1 MIRYYCSGYD
11 IKDPFGNGLGDMIK
25 NELSNTNSVVYVVG
39 SPKKPEKIEKAENK
53 HKKNFDE
60 SFARNGIPFENSY
73 IIKPDTNPEVAG
85 KWIDE
90 SSFLML
96 MGGDPFD
103 QKEMCEELGIIDN
116 IKNYKGVMMGFSAG
130 AMLMSKKIIITPC
143 SDEYPEFHI
152 GDGLNLDGISIF
164 PHNNTPEEEYPDVL
178 DVGGEIY
185 RKEDNIKVAQEYGEY
200 YLLQD
205 NMNDDMSFD
214 VSIIKSTNGNL
225 EYYTENNGKIW
236 LATSEGI
243 NLFVPE
249 LSKQIKR

>member
-1 MIRYYCSGYD
+1 MVRYYCSGYD

-39 SPKKPEKIEKAENK
+39 SPKKTEKIEKAENI

-60 SFARNGIPFENSY
+60 SFVRNGIPFENSY
-73 IIKPDTNPEVAG
+73 IIKPDTNPEVAR

-116 IKNYKGVMMGFSAG
+116 IKDYKGVMMGFSAG

-152 GDGLNLDGISIF
+152 EDGLNLDGISIF
-164 PHNNTPEEEYPDVL
+164 PHNNTELEEYPEIL
-178 DVGGEIY
+178 CVG
-185 RKEDNIKVAQEYGEY
+185 KESYNRDDLINVAKKYGDY
-200 YLLQD
+200 YLIQD
-205 NMNDDMSFD
+205 NKVDDD
-214 VSIIKSTNGNL
+214 WDISIIKVDNGIVSL
-225 EYYTENNGKIW
+225 YTENNGKIW
-236 LATSEGI
+236 KATPNGL
-243 NLFVPE
+243 NLVAQ
-249 LSKQIKR
+249 SKK